1 MKERNFDDD
10 YYWNYRRITAYLS
23 ILPTILGGSTVSAI
37 IIQQAIFFIVLIGL
51 AIPLGF
57 YIHKVMTNQKTFL
70 TKIISPIETKIY
82 QFLGTPAQKE
92 MTAKHYGLSVLFF
105 SFFSFVLLMA
115 MLLGQ
120 GFLPLNPEKLPG
132 TSFSLAFNT
141 AASFITNTN
150 WQAYAGEDTLSIF
163 TQAFGLT
170 VQNFVSAAVGIAVLF
185 VLLRGFTNR
194 SSKQIG
200 NFWQDLTKIILYI
213 LVPISFIVSL
223 LLISQGVVQTFAG
236 SVETTSLE
244 LGQKIFLPL
253 GTVASQVAIKQLGT
267 NGGGYFGANS
277 AHPFENPNLISN
289 FIENCS
295 ILLIPAALIV
305 AFGLF
310 VKDWKQGRTIMIVS
324 LGFLIAALIVV
335 TLSEY
340 YGPQFSHVI
349 GQMNM
354 EGKETRFGIGWS
366 ALWAVSTTA
375 TSNGS
380 INAMLDS
387 FTPIGGLI
395 PMFLMQLG
403 EIIFGGAGSGLY
415 GMIVFIL
422 LAIFIAGLLVGR
434 TPEYLGKKIEP
445 FDMKMVCLVILTP
458 LLLTLLGTMLFIL
471 NPQAMSWLTNQGPHG
486 FSEILYAFSSLAN
499 NNGSA
504 FAGLTTDTT
513 FLNILGGIIMILSR
527 FIPMLAVIYLASNL
541 GKKKIVATGSG
552 TLSTT
557 NTTFVT
563 MLIIVILVIGALSFL
578 PSMALGPIAE
588 HFMTK

>member
-10 YYWNYRRITAYLS
+10 YFGYYRSAIAYLF
-23 ILPTILGGSTVSAI
+23 ILPTTLGGSTVSTI
-37 IIQQAIFFIVLIGL
+37 LIQQFFFFIVLIGL
-51 AIPLGF
+51 AIPLSV
-57 YIHKVMTNQKTFL
+57 YMNKVMTGQKTFMTRIL
-70 TKIISPIETKIY
+70 APVETKIY
-82 QFLGTPAQKE
+82 QFLGSPAQKA
-92 MTAKHYGLSVLFF
+92 MTAKQYGASVVFF
-105 SFFSFVLLMA
+105 SLFSFLLLMG
-115 MLLGQ
+115 MLVTQ
-120 GFLPLNPEKLPG
+120 GVLPLNPEKMPG
-132 TSFSLAFNT
+132 MNVSLAFNT
-141 AASFITNTN
+141 AASFVTNTN
-150 WQAYAGEDTLSIF
+150 WQAYAGEESLSIF
-163 TQAFGLT
+163 SQAFGLT
-170 VQNFVSAAVGIAVLF
+170 VQNFVSAGVGIAVLF
-185 VLLRGFTNR
+185 VLLRGFVNR
-194 SSKQIG
+194 TTKQIG
-200 NFWQDLTKIILYI
+200 NFWQDLTRIILYV
-213 LVPISFIVSL
+213 LLPLSFIVSL

-244 LGQKIFLPL
+244 LGEKIFLPL

-267 NGGGYFGANS
+267 NGGGYYGGNS
-277 AHPFENPNLISN
+277 AYPFENPNLISN
-289 FIENCS
+289 FIENIS

-324 LGFLIAALIVV
+324 LGFLIAALIGV

-340 YGPQFSHVI
+340 YGPQFQQVI
-349 GQMNM
+349 GQMNL

-366 ALWAVSTTA
+366 SLWAVSTTA
-375 TSNGS
+375 ASNGS
-380 INAMLDS
+380 VNAMLDS
-387 FTPIGGLI
+387 FTPLGGLL

-458 LLLTLLGTMLFIL
+458 LLLTLIGTMLFIL
-471 NPQAMSWLTNQGPHG
+471 NPQAMSWLGNQGPHG

-504 FAGLTTDTT
+504 FAGLTVDTP
-513 FLNILGGIIMILSR
+513 FMNLLGGVIMILSR

-552 TLSTT
+552 SLSTT
-557 NTTFVT
+557 NATFVT
-563 MLIIVILVIGALSFL
+563 MLIIVILVVGALSFL
-578 PSMALGPIAE
+578 PAMALGPIAE
-588 HFMTK
+588 HFITK

>member
-1 MKERNFDDD
+1 M
-10 YYWNYRRITAYLS
+10 S
-23 ILPTILGGSTVSAI
+23 TIF
-37 IIQQAIFFIVLIGL
+37 IQQVIFIIVLISL
-51 AIPLGF
+51 AIPLGI
-57 YIHKVMTNQKTFL
+57 YIYKVMTGKKNLL
-70 TKIISPIETKIY
+70 TKVIQPVETKIY

-92 MTAKHYGLSVLFF
+92 MTAKQYATSVLVFSCF
-105 SFFSFVLLMA
+105 SFFVLMA
-115 MLLGQ
+115 MLLSQ

-132 TSFSLAFNT
+132 TSLSLAFNT
-141 AASFITNTN
+141 AASFVTNTN

-170 VQNFVSAAVGIAVLF
+170 VQNFVSAGVGIAVLF

-194 SSKQIG
+194 TSKHLG
-200 NFWQDLTKIILYI
+200 NFWQDLTKVILYI
-213 LVPISFIVSL
+213 LLPLSFIVSL
-223 LLISQGVVQTFAG
+223 ILISQGVVQTFAG
-236 SVETTSLE
+236 SVETSSLE
-244 LGQKIFLPL
+244 FGEKIFLPL

-267 NGGGYFGANS
+267 NGGGYFGVNS

-289 FIENCS
+289 FVENLS
-295 ILLIPAALIV
+295 ILLIPVALIV

-310 VKDWKQGRTIMIVS
+310 VKEWKQGRTIMIVS
-324 LGFLIAALIVV
+324 FGFLIAALIGV

-340 YGPQFSHVI
+340 YGPSFSHVI

-366 ALWAVSTTA
+366 SLWAVSTTA
-375 TSNGS
+375 ASNGS
-380 INAMLDS
+380 VNSMLDS
-387 FTPIGGLI
+387 FTPLGGLI

-403 EIIFGGAGSGLY
+403 EIIFGGVGSGLY
-415 GMIVFIL
+415 GMLVFIL

-458 LLLTLLGTMLFIL
+458 LFLTLIGTMLFIL
-471 NPQAMSWLTNQGPHG
+471 NPQATSWLTNQGPHA
-486 FSEILYAFSSLAN
+486 FSEILYTFTSLAN

-504 FAGLTTDTT
+504 FAGLTADTT

-552 TLSTT
+552 SLSTT
-557 NTTFVT
+557 NATFVT
-563 MLIIVILVIGALSFL
+563 MLIIVILVVGALSFL

-588 HFMTK
+588 HFLTK